1 MAAIALAIA
10 LSIAASALL
19 FQSTG
24 LNASALFNPND
35 GFAGIISAITS
46 AGFIGFALLFP
57 VSFGVVS
64 GLSHSL
70 EKKQLL
76 MASIAGT
83 VLGIIAMLALS
94 GFSVEKIFVAAGFAA
109 GIIAAVQYSFVKKE
123 EFKTLVVYRTGY
135 ASAKT
140 GFLIFGI
147 FLFVAVAFG
156 LGTNNEAG
164 SQDFKDAV
172 MGMAYSPANVDAISG
187 QSADILLNA
196 RKQSVSDII
205 STPEFEALRDN
216 NDAESKGFVQRM
228 ALIEQSTN
236 SAETRQKLVRQI
248 REKQNGQQ
256 LVTFDSIA
264 ERVPYLAFLAN
275 YYWLFASFAVF
286 TTFIFFANIVAANL
300 AALYASGIGFAAKKL
315 KKSA

>member
-24 LNASALFNPND
+24 LNASALFNPD

-46 AGFIGFALLFP
+46 ASFIGFALLFP

-76 MASIAGT
+76 VPAIAGT
-83 VLGIIAMLALS
+83 VPGIIAMLALS

-109 GIIAAVQYSFVKKE
+109 GIIVAVQYSFVKKK

-140 GFLIFGI
+140 GFLVFGI
-147 FLFVAVAFG
+147 FLFVAVAFS
-156 LGTNNEAG
+156 LGANNEAS

-172 MGMAYSPANVDAISG
+172 MEMAYSPANVDAVSE

-196 RKQSVSDII
+196 RKQSVSEII
-205 STPEFEALRDN
+205 STPEFGALLDN

-228 ALIEQSTN
+228 ALMGQSLGSN
-236 SAETRQKLVRQI
+236 ETRQKLVQQI
-248 REKQNGQQ
+248 REKQNSEQ

-300 AALYASGIGFAAKKL
+300 AALYALATEFAAKKL